1 MGQFTVKRR
10 FNYLLKLFFT
20 GLVPLLAWMAFIFLL
35 SSREKVAFTDNY
47 PVSFSIFKTLH
58 LIEYAALYL
67 LWWRFLFLAGLKK
80 PYLTAL
86 FLTFTYGLSD
96 ELHQSF
102 INGREGKLLDACV
115 DGLGGTLA
123 MVIIKKNKL
132 LEQIISL

>member
-1 MGQFTVKRR
+1 
-10 FNYLLKLFFT
+10 
-20 GLVPLLAWMAFIFLL
+20 LVAVFIFGWP
-35 SSREKVAFTDNY
+35 K
-47 PVSFSIFKTLH
+47 KTL
-58 LIEYAALYL
+58 
-67 LWWRFLFLAGLKK
+67 FNSFVS
-80 PYLTAL
+80 YLTAL